1 MTAVLHLTSWY
12 RNPWNQL
19 EAPFIKEHFDALHGR
34 VRQELWHVQVRDD
47 GPGLKWRCGQTS
59 EVERYAVFFAPLPS
73 GRAVEW
79 LTLLLLIFVRLRLG
93 RRWWDVVN
101 VHVAYPLLRF
111 PKLFRWLFGPKVVI
125 TEHWSAY
132 HRGFNLA
139 PANPG
144 RRRIAEIFHH
154 NIPVV
159 AVSQALLTDIV
170 RFAGTDRFPKH
181 VVPNVVDPR
190 LFFPSASTPK
200 TFGPICLMVASWAPI
215 KRPLLA
221 MAAFAKMLSRWP
233 SAQLRVIGGG
243 QQLPAMKEFV
253 HRAKLEQHIVFL
265 GPRDKAAVASEM
277 RSADLF
283 LHSSEYE
290 TFSVVCAEALCSG
303 LPVIASNVG
312 GIPEFVDKTNGLL
325 VENTDKAW
333 TEALERAFSEISK
346 WDRVTI
352 AESARERFTPDV
364 VGSRLR
370 DTYISHTAR

>member
-1 MTAVLHLTSWY
+1 MTAVLHLTNWY
-12 RNPWNQL
+12 PSPWNRL
-19 EAPFIKEHFDALHGR
+19 EAPFVKEHFDSLEGL
-34 VRQELWHVQVRDD
+34 VRQELWHVQVRND
-47 GPGLKWRCGQTS
+47 GAIFRLHSGETS
-59 EVERYAVFFAPLPS
+59 HTERYAVLCVRLAA
-73 GRAVEW
+73 GRVVEW
-79 LTLLLLIFVRLRLG
+79 LTLLLLLLVRLRLG
-93 RRWWDVVN
+93 RKWWDVVN

-144 RRRIAEIFHH
+144 RRRIAAMFHH

-159 AVSQALLTDIV
+159 AVSQALLNDIV

-190 LFFPSASTPK
+190 LFFPSASALT
-200 TFGPICLMVASWAPI
+200 TMAPICLMVASWAPI

-221 MAAFAKMLSRWP
+221 MAAFAKMLTRWP
-233 SAQLRVIGGG
+233 TAQLRVIGGG

-253 HRAKLEQHIVFL
+253 RRAKLEQHIVFL
-265 GPRDKAAVASEM
+265 GPRDKAAVAAEM
-277 RSADLF
+277 RSVDLF
-283 LHSSEYE
+283 LHPSEYE

-312 GIPEFVDKTNGLL
+312 GIPEFVDKTKGLL

-352 AESARERFTPDV
+352 AESARDLFAPAV

-370 DTYISHTAR
+370 HIYISHTAR